1 MDISHDSICSYLTTR
16 HDHCL
21 RKSGDCTPDC
31 STAHKHTLK
40 CFLLVSYHIMMW
52 REVKGVL
59 FAQEFIVFVVYILLE
74 VVSSIIIVV
83 FNLSITQTI
92 KPLEANT
99 VEVSST
105 TGSHWAPSVTIQ
117 HCLCFQITF
126 ITMQKSV
133 TGVYATVLQ
142 QCKARQG
149 NFIYIAPFIHKAI
162 QCALQE

>member
-1 MDISHDSICSYLTTR
+1 
-16 HDHCL
+16 
-21 RKSGDCTPDC
+21 
-31 STAHKHTLK
+31 
-40 CFLLVSYHIMMW
+40 MMW

-105 TGSHWAPSVTIQ
+105 TGSH
-117 HCLCFQITF
+117 
-126 ITMQKSV
+126 
-133 TGVYATVLQ
+133 
-142 QCKARQG
+142 
-149 NFIYIAPFIHKAI
+149 
-162 QCALQE
+162 